1 MSKRTFRGLVV
12 ATFVVLF
19 SLTSA
24 WAADPLKIAEK
35 PPGAVDLS
43 SAIVRVAKQII
54 PAVVY
59 IEVTESRVVREPLRP
74 FGNDPFSGVF
84 SASPTCPRSSSRR

>member
-24 WAADPLKIAEK
+24 WAADPLKIVEK
-35 PPGAVDLS
+35 PPGSVDLS
-43 SAIVRVAKQII
+43 SAIVKVAKQII
-54 PAVVY
+54 LAVVY
-59 IEVTESRVVREPLRP
+59 IEVTASRVVREPLRTL
-74 FGNDPFSGVF
+74 GQ
-84 SASPTCPRSSSRR
+84 